1 MAAGVPLAAGDVEPP
16 ATSSDEHYR
25 VATAPTTGSA
35 TGLEPEPEPEEA
47 DASAFLEEQ
56 AEEQAQM
63 SVEVRPPLCSLCSL
77 SELPVFA

>member
-56 AEEQAQM
+56 AEM